1 VKSTQ
6 LPTISHNFP
15 VVSRLLSP
23 HLGLLHR
30 QRSPRAAQL
39 REFLAE
45 DAAQHRVP
53 RLGHHDAA
61 VTAALGPQELPQL
74 PGRDLQADAPLG
86 PGTEENG
93 QEEEEDGQ
101 QLT

>member
-1 VKSTQ
+1 
-6 LPTISHNFP
+6 

-39 REFLAE
+39 CEFLAE
-45 DAAQHRVP
+45 DAALHRVP

-61 VTAALGPQELPQL
+61 TVAALGPQELPQL

-86 PGTEENG
+86 TGTEENG
-93 QEEEEDGQ
+93 EEEENGQ

>member
-1 VKSTQ
+1 M
-6 LPTISHNFP
+6 
-15 VVSRLLSP
+15 VSRLLSP

-39 REFLAE
+39 CEFLAE

-61 VTAALGPQELPQL
+61 TVAALGPQELPQL

-86 PGTEENG
+86 TGTEENG
-93 QEEEEDGQ
+93 EEEENGQ